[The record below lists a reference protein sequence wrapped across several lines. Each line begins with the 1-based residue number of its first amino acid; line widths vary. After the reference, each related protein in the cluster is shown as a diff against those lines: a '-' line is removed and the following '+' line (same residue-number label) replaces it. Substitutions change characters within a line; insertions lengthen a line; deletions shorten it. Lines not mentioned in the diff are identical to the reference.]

1 MTRTLASLA
10 LAVALTAAGA
20 GMGAV
25 LAFGWLA
32 NRFDN
37 RLA

>member
-1 MTRTLASLA
+1 MTRTLASLV

-32 NRFDN
+32 NGFEK